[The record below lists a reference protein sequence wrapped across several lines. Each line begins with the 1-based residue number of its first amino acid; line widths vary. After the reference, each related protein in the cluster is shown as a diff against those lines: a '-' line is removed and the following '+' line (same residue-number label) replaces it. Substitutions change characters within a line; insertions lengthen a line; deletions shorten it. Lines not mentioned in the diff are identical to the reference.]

1 MKLFKSLKK
10 TMIALIAGVTVST
23 AAAAGI
29 GGLSVQKVSADSLP
43 QQTDSNLNLDVK
55 AAIAVDAKTGQILY
69 ARNAEQALPVASMSK
84 LLTVYLVLQ
93 AIKNGKLSWNQEILP
108 DEVSQKVSQDTHLS
122 NVPLKADHKYTVKAL
137 YQATLIYS
145 ANGAAM
151 ALANAVGGTHK
162 NFIDMMRKEARK
174 MGINDA
180 EIYTANGLT
189 NDEVFDA
196 KYPGASDNAENK
208 FSAKDM
214 AIISQHL
221 IEDYPEVLETTK
233 IARMKFKNGT
243 DETTM
248 ENWNWMLP
256 GLAKA
261 YSELPVDGLKTG
273 TSDSAGACFAGTV
286 NKDGHRLITVVLGAK
301 HDSQEDLS
309 RFVETQKLMS
319 YCYNSYSYETIKAG
333 KSFKNAASL
342 PVYHGKDLRVAVSS
356 KNGTDVWLKKDV
368 SSSNLVAKLSGDKK
382 LYKDGGLVA
391 PLKKGQTVG
400 ELSVKVK
407 GQDLYYLDGATSIK
421 IKAKTDKAVDKANIF
436 VIAWRAIKGVFNR

>member
-1 MKLFKSLKK
+1 
-10 TMIALIAGVTVST
+10 
-23 AAAAGI
+23 
-29 GGLSVQKVSADSLP
+29 
-43 QQTDSNLNLDVK
+43 
-55 AAIAVDAKTGQILY
+55 
-69 ARNAEQALPVASMSK
+69 
-84 LLTVYLVLQ
+84 
-93 AIKNGKLSWNQEILP
+93 
-108 DEVSQKVSQDTHLS
+108 
-122 NVPLKADHKYTVKAL
+122 
-137 YQATLIYS
+137 
-145 ANGAAM
+145 
-151 ALANAVGGTHK
+151 
-162 NFIDMMRKEARK
+162 
-174 MGINDA
+174 
-180 EIYTANGLT
+180 
-189 NDEVFDA
+189 
-196 KYPGASDNAENK
+196 
-208 FSAKDM
+208 M
-214 AIISQHL
+214 AIISQRL

-233 IARMKFKNGT
+233 IARMKFNNGT

-273 TSDSAGACFAGTV
+273 TSDSAGACFTGTV

-333 KSFKNAASL
+333 KAFKNAASL
-342 PVYHGKDLRVAVSS
+342 PVYHGKDLKVAVSS
-356 KNGTDVWLKKDV
+356 KNGTDVWLKSSV

-421 IKAKTDKAVDKANIF
+421 LKAKTDKAVDKANIF